1 MKKLFLSL
9 LLLLTVTVVW
19 AQVPQQISYQSLI
32 RDGNNVVVASSPIGI
47 KISLLQGT
55 ATGPAVYVETHS
67 KTTNANGLV
76 SLEIGTGTV
85 LSGSFASIDWANGP
99 YLIQSETDP
108 TGGVNYSI
116 PVVMA
121 LNSVPYALFAANG
134 TAGPKGDKGDTGATG
149 AKGDAGAQGATGA
162 AGPQGLTGPAGT
174 NGTNGA
180 QGPIGLTGPAGAK
193 GDKGDIGATG
203 ATGVAGPAGPQGLPG
218 AVGPAGPQGVVGAA
232 GTNGTNGA
240 QGPIGLTGPAGA
252 KGDKGDIGATG
263 ATGVAGAAGPKGDT
277 GAAGTNGTNGAQ
289 GPIGLPGPAGPQGVA
304 GAVGPAGPKGDTGAA
319 GTNGTN
325 GAQGPIGLTGPAGAK
340 GDTGATGPKGDT
352 GAAGPQGEAGAAGT
366 NGTNGAQGPIGLT
379 GPAGPQGVAGAVGP
393 AGPKGDTG
401 AAGTQGVAGPAG
413 GFTHYLGELFN
424 GGIIYYLY
432 KGSDGSEHGLIVALT
447 ESNKAWQSSP
457 VLRTFADRTDDG
469 AYNTNLMTNSLAAD
483 YVASLGSGWYLPSN
497 DELILLYTNRF
508 TVQKALRAGGYTP
521 LYNHA
526 YSTSTEKDTNNGYI
540 LNFDTGSVVVG
551 RKTDGR
557 PVRGVRSF

>member
-99 YLIQSETDP
+99 YLIQTETDP

-174 NGTNGA
+174 KGTNGA
-180 QGPIGLTGPAGAK
+180 QGPIGLTGA
-193 GDKGDIGATG
+193 
-203 ATGVAGPAGPQGLPG
+203 
-218 AVGPAGPQGVVGAA
+218 
-232 GTNGTNGA
+232 
-240 QGPIGLTGPAGA
+240 AGA

-263 ATGVAGAAGPKGDT
+263 ATGVAGA
-277 GAAGTNGTNGAQ
+277 
-289 GPIGLPGPAGPQGVA
+289 
-304 GAVGPAGPKGDTGAA
+304 
-319 GTNGTN
+319 
-325 GAQGPIGLTGPAGAK
+325 
-340 GDTGATGPKGDT
+340 
-352 GAAGPQGEAGAAGT
+352 
-366 NGTNGAQGPIGLT
+366 
-379 GPAGPQGVAGAVGP
+379 

-432 KGSDGSEHGLIVALT
+432 IGSDGLEHGLIVALT
-447 ESNKAWQSSP
+447 ESSNTWQRS
-457 VLRTFADRTDDG
+457 RTTTGANRTEDG
-469 AYNTNLMTNSLAAD
+469 AYNTNLMTDSPAAE
-483 YVASLGSGWYLPSN
+483 YVASLGSGWYLPSI
-497 DELILLYTNRF
+497 DELNLLFNNRF
-508 TVQKALRAGGYTP
+508 TVQKALRAGNNTLIEYTF
-521 LYNHA
+521 LYW
-526 YSTSTEKDTNNGYI
+526 SSTEFSVNNAFVYNFGNGYGT
-540 LNFDTGSVVVG
+540 NVSKHSGYA
-551 RKTDGR
+551 
-557 PVRGVRSF
+557 VRGVKSF

>member
-99 YLIQSETDP
+99 YLIQTETDP

-149 AKGDAGAQGATGA
+149 ATGA

-180 QGPIGLTGPAGAK
+180 QGPIGLTGPAGPQGVAGAVGPAGPKGDKGDIGATGATGVAGPAGPQGVAGAIGPAGAKGDTGAAGTNGTNGAQGPIGLTGAAGAK

-319 GTNGTN
+319 GT
-325 GAQGPIGLTGPAGAK
+325 
-340 GDTGATGPKGDT
+340 
-352 GAAGPQGEAGAAGT
+352 
-366 NGTNGAQGPIGLT
+366 
-379 GPAGPQGVAGAVGP
+379 
-393 AGPKGDTG
+393 
-401 AAGTQGVAGPAG
+401 QGVAGPAG

-424 GGIIYYLY
+424 DGIIYYLY
-432 KGSDGSEHGLIVALT
+432 IGSDGLEHGLIVALT
-447 ESNKAWQSSP
+447 ESSNTWQRS
-457 VLRTFADRTDDG
+457 RTTTGANRTEDG
-469 AYNTNLMTNSLAAD
+469 AYNTNLMTDSPAAE
-483 YVASLGSGWYLPSN
+483 YVASLGSGWYLPSI
-497 DELILLYTNRF
+497 DELNLLFNNRF
-508 TVQKALRAGGYTP
+508 TVQKALRAGNNTLIEYTF
-521 LYNHA
+521 LYW
-526 YSTSTEKDTNNGYI
+526 SSTEFSVNNAFVYNFGNGYGT
-540 LNFDTGSVVVG
+540 NVSKHSGYA
-551 RKTDGR
+551 
-557 PVRGVRSF
+557 VRGVKSF

>member
-1 MKKLFLSL
+1 MKKILFSLLFL
-9 LLLLTVTVVW
+9 LTTTALW
-19 AQVPQQISYQSLI
+19 AQVPQQISYQSRI

-99 YLIQSETDP
+99 YLIQTETDP

-149 AKGDAGAQGATGA
+149 ATGA
-162 AGPQGLTGPAGT
+162 AGPQGLTGP
-174 NGTNGA
+174 
-180 QGPIGLTGPAGAK
+180 
-193 GDKGDIGATG
+193 
-203 ATGVAGPAGPQGLPG
+203 
-218 AVGPAGPQGVVGAA
+218 A

-325 GAQGPIGLTGPAGAK
+325 GAQGPIGLTGPAG
-340 GDTGATGPKGDT
+340 
-352 GAAGPQGEAGAAGT
+352 
-366 NGTNGAQGPIGLT
+366 
-379 GPAGPQGVAGAVGP
+379 PQGVAGAVGP

-447 ESNKAWQSSP
+447 ESSTSRQSP
-457 VLRTFADRTDDG
+457 VSRTFADRTDDG

-526 YSTSTEKDTNNGYI
+526 YWTSTEKDTNNGYI
-540 LNFDTGSVVVG
+540 LNFDTGTVVNG

>member
-99 YLIQSETDP
+99 YLIQTETDP

-149 AKGDAGAQGATGA
+149 ATGA

-180 QGPIGLTGPAGAK
+180 QGPIGLTGPAGPQGVAGAVGPAGPKGDKGDIGATGATGVAGPAGPQGVAGAIGPAGAKGDTGAAGTNGTNGAQGPIGLTGAAGAK

-240 QGPIGLTGPAGA
+240 QGPIGLP
-252 KGDKGDIGATG
+252 
-263 ATGVAGAAGPKGDT
+263 
-277 GAAGTNGTNGAQ
+277 
-289 GPIGLPGPAGPQGVA
+289 
-304 GAVGPAGPKGDTGAA
+304 
-319 GTNGTN
+319 
-325 GAQGPIGLTGPAGAK
+325 
-340 GDTGATGPKGDT
+340 
-352 GAAGPQGEAGAAGT
+352 
-366 NGTNGAQGPIGLT
+366 

-424 GGIIYYLY
+424 DGIIYYLY
-432 KGSDGSEHGLIVALT
+432 IGSDGLEHGLIVALT
-447 ESNKAWQSSP
+447 ESSNTPWQRS
-457 VLRTFADRTDDG
+457 RTTTGANRTEDG
-469 AYNTNLMTNSLAAD
+469 AYNTNLMTDSPAAE
-483 YVASLGSGWYLPSN
+483 YVASLGSGWYLPSI
-497 DELILLYTNRF
+497 DELNLLFNNRF
-508 TVQKALRAGGYTP
+508 TVQKALRAGNNTLIEYTF
-521 LYNHA
+521 LYW
-526 YSTSTEKDTNNGYI
+526 SSTEFSVNNAFVYNFGNGYGT
-540 LNFDTGSVVVG
+540 NVSKHSGYA
-551 RKTDGR
+551 
-557 PVRGVRSF
+557 VRGVKSF

>member
-99 YLIQSETDP
+99 YLIQTETDP

-174 NGTNGA
+174 
-180 QGPIGLTGPAGAK
+180 K
-193 GDKGDIGATG
+193 
-203 ATGVAGPAGPQGLPG
+203 
-218 AVGPAGPQGVVGAA
+218 
-232 GTNGTNGA
+232 GTNGA

-379 GPAGPQGVAGAVGP
+379 GPAG
-393 AGPKGDTG
+393 
-401 AAGTQGVAGPAG
+401 TQGVAGPAG

-432 KGSDGSEHGLIVALT
+432 IGSDGLEHGLIVALT
-447 ESNKAWQSSP
+447 ESSNTPWQRS
-457 VLRTFADRTDDG
+457 RTTTGANRTEDG
-469 AYNTNLMTNSLAAD
+469 AYNTNLMTDSPAAE
-483 YVASLGSGWYLPSN
+483 YVASLGSGWYLPSI
-497 DELILLYTNRF
+497 DELNLLFNNRF
-508 TVQKALRAGGYTP
+508 TVQKALRAGNNTLIEYTF
-521 LYNHA
+521 LYW
-526 YSTSTEKDTNNGYI
+526 SSTEFSVNNAFVYNFGNGYGT
-540 LNFDTGSVVVG
+540 NVSKHSGYA
-551 RKTDGR
+551 
-557 PVRGVRSF
+557 VRGVKSF

>member
-32 RDGNNVVVASSPIGI
+32 RDGNNLVVASSPIGI

-99 YLIQSETDP
+99 YLIQTETDP

-203 ATGVAGPAGPQGLPG
+203 ATGVAGAAGPKGDT
-218 AVGPAGPQGVVGAA
+218 GAA

-319 GTNGTN
+319 GT
-325 GAQGPIGLTGPAGAK
+325 
-340 GDTGATGPKGDT
+340 
-352 GAAGPQGEAGAAGT
+352 
-366 NGTNGAQGPIGLT
+366 
-379 GPAGPQGVAGAVGP
+379 
-393 AGPKGDTG
+393 
-401 AAGTQGVAGPAG
+401 QGVAGPAG

-424 GGIIYYLY
+424 DGIIYYLY
-432 KGSDGSEHGLIVALT
+432 IGSDGLEHGLIVALT
-447 ESNKAWQSSP
+447 ESSNTPWQRS
-457 VLRTFADRTDDG
+457 RTTTGANRTEDG
-469 AYNTNLMTNSLAAD
+469 AYNTNLMTDSPAAE
-483 YVASLGSGWYLPSN
+483 YVASLGSGWYLPSI
-497 DELILLYTNRF
+497 DELILLFNNRF
-508 TVQKALRAGGYTP
+508 TVQKALRAGNNTLIAYT
-521 LYNHA
+521 LWYW
-526 YSTSTEKDTNNGYI
+526 SSTEFSALNAFIYNFGNANGS
-540 LNFDTGSVVVG
+540 NVS
-551 RKTDGR
+551 KTSGYA
-557 PVRGVRSF
+557 VRGVMSF

>member
-180 QGPIGLTGPAGAK
+180 QGPIGLTGPAGPQGVAGAIGPAGAKGDTGAAGTNGTNGAQGPIGLTGAAGAK

-240 QGPIGLTGPAGA
+240 QGPIGLT
-252 KGDKGDIGATG
+252 
-263 ATGVAGAAGPKGDT
+263 
-277 GAAGTNGTNGAQ
+277 
-289 GPIGLPGPAGPQGVA
+289 GPAGPQGVA

-432 KGSDGSEHGLIVALT
+432 IGSDGLEHGLIVALT
-447 ESNKAWQSSP
+447 ESSTSRQSP
-457 VLRTFADRTDDG
+457 VSRTFADRTDDG

-521 LYNHA
+521 LYNHS
-526 YSTSTEKDTNNGYI
+526 YWTSTEKDTNNGYN
-540 LNFDTGSVVVG
+540 LNFDTGTVASVGKTNG
-551 RKTDGR
+551 RA
-557 PVRGVRSF
+557 VRGVRSF

>member
-85 LSGSFASIDWANGP
+85 LSGSFASIDWAKGP
-99 YLIQSETDP
+99 YLVQTETDP

-134 TAGPKGDKGDTGATG
+134 TAGPKGDKGDTGAKG

-174 NGTNGA
+174 NGA
-180 QGPIGLTGPAGAK
+180 QGPIGLTGPAGPQ
-193 GDKGDIGATG
+193 
-203 ATGVAGPAGPQGLPG
+203 GVAG
-218 AVGPAGPQGVVGAA
+218 AVGPAGAKGDTGVA

-240 QGPIGLTGPAGA
+240 QGPIGLTGP
-252 KGDKGDIGATG
+252 
-263 ATGVAGAAGPKGDT
+263 VGP
-277 GAAGTNGTNGAQ
+277 
-289 GPIGLPGPAGPQGVA
+289 PGVA

-340 GDTGATGPKGDT
+340 GDIGATGATG
-352 GAAGPQGEAGAAGT
+352 
-366 NGTNGAQGPIGLT
+366 
-379 GPAGPQGVAGAVGP
+379 VAGP

-401 AAGTQGVAGPAG
+401 AAGPQGVAGPAG

-432 KGSDGSEHGLIVALT
+432 IGSDGLEHGLIVALT
-447 ESNKAWQSSP
+447 ESSNTTWQRS
-457 VLRTFADRTDDG
+457 RTITGANQTEDG
-469 AYNTNLMTNSLAAD
+469 AYNTNLMTDSPAAE

-497 DELILLYTNRF
+497 DELVLLYTNRF
-508 TVQKALRAGGYTP
+508 TVQKALRAGVNTTLLSNASYW
-521 LYNHA
+521 
-526 YSTSTEKDTNNGYI
+526 TSTEKDINNGYN
-540 LNFDTGSVVVG
+540 LNFETGVVATVG
-551 RKTDGR
+551 KTSGR
-557 PVRGVRSF
+557 NVRGVRSF

>member
-99 YLIQSETDP
+99 YLIQTETDP

-174 NGTNGA
+174 KGTNGA
-180 QGPIGLTGPAGAK
+180 QGPIGLTGAAGAK

-289 GPIGLPGPAGPQGVA
+289 GPIGL
-304 GAVGPAGPKGDTGAA
+304 
-319 GTNGTN
+319 
-325 GAQGPIGLTGPAGAK
+325 
-340 GDTGATGPKGDT
+340 
-352 GAAGPQGEAGAAGT
+352 
-366 NGTNGAQGPIGLT
+366 T

-432 KGSDGSEHGLIVALT
+432 IGSDGLEHGLIVALT
-447 ESNKAWQSSP
+447 ESSNTPWQRS
-457 VLRTFADRTDDG
+457 RTTTGANRTEDG
-469 AYNTNLMTNSLAAD
+469 AYNTNLMTDSPAAE
-483 YVASLGSGWYLPSN
+483 YVASLGSGWYLPSI
-497 DELILLYTNRF
+497 DELNLLFNNRF
-508 TVQKALRAGGYTP
+508 TVQKALRAGNNTLIEYTF
-521 LYNHA
+521 LYW
-526 YSTSTEKDTNNGYI
+526 SSTEFSVNNAFVYNFGNGYGT
-540 LNFDTGSVVVG
+540 NVSKHSGYA
-551 RKTDGR
+551 
-557 PVRGVRSF
+557 VRGVKSF

>member
-99 YLIQSETDP
+99 YLIQTETDP

-174 NGTNGA
+174 KGTNGA
-180 QGPIGLTGPAGAK
+180 QGPIGLTGAAGAK

-289 GPIGLPGPAGPQGVA
+289 GPIGL
-304 GAVGPAGPKGDTGAA
+304 
-319 GTNGTN
+319 
-325 GAQGPIGLTGPAGAK
+325 
-340 GDTGATGPKGDT
+340 
-352 GAAGPQGEAGAAGT
+352 
-366 NGTNGAQGPIGLT
+366 T

-432 KGSDGSEHGLIVALT
+432 IGSDGLEHGLIVALT
-447 ESNKAWQSSP
+447 ESSNTPWQRS
-457 VLRTFADRTDDG
+457 RTTTGANRTEDG
-469 AYNTNLMTNSLAAD
+469 AYNTNLMTDSPAAE
-483 YVASLGSGWYLPSN
+483 YVASLGSGWYLPSI
-497 DELILLYTNRF
+497 DELNLLFNNRF
-508 TVQKALRAGGYTP
+508 TVQKALRAGNNTLIAYT
-521 LYNHA
+521 LWYW
-526 YSTSTEKDTNNGYI
+526 SSTEFSVNNAFVYNFGNGYGT
-540 LNFDTGSVVVG
+540 NVSKHSGYA
-551 RKTDGR
+551 
-557 PVRGVRSF
+557 VRGVKSF

>member
-99 YLIQSETDP
+99 YLIQTETDP

-174 NGTNGA
+174 KGTNGA
-180 QGPIGLTGPAGAK
+180 QGPIGLTGAAGAK

-325 GAQGPIGLTGPAGAK
+325 GAQGPIGLTGPAG
-340 GDTGATGPKGDT
+340 
-352 GAAGPQGEAGAAGT
+352 
-366 NGTNGAQGPIGLT
+366 
-379 GPAGPQGVAGAVGP
+379 PQGVAGAVGP

-432 KGSDGSEHGLIVALT
+432 IGSDGLEHGLIVALT
-447 ESNKAWQSSP
+447 ESSNTPWQRS
-457 VLRTFADRTDDG
+457 RTTTGANRTEDG
-469 AYNTNLMTNSLAAD
+469 AYNTNLMTDSPAAE
-483 YVASLGSGWYLPSN
+483 YVASLGSGWYLPSI
-497 DELILLYTNRF
+497 DELNLLFNNRF
-508 TVQKALRAGGYTP
+508 TVQKALRAGNNTLIEYTF
-521 LYNHA
+521 LYW
-526 YSTSTEKDTNNGYI
+526 SSTEFSVNNAFVYNFGNGYGT
-540 LNFDTGSVVVG
+540 NVSKHSGYA
-551 RKTDGR
+551 
-557 PVRGVRSF
+557 VRGVKSF